1 MKLKPKPDNSRQHH
15 ADLVSGNISAKRL
28 WQRHM
33 EMAAI
38 GATEAGGVNRQAL
51 TSLDVKGRLLLL
63 EWARQAKL
71 EASID
76 AIGNMFFRRRGR
88 MDDAAPVM
96 SGSHLDSEPT
106 GGRFDGVYGVLA
118 GLELLQVMHDGKVE
132 TTRPIELVVWTNEEG
147 CRFQPGC
154 MGSAAYCDPD
164 QLANFLDTAD
174 SDGITVGE
182 ELKALRRTLPKLPEH
197 QLGVAPAAFI
207 EAHIEQGPVLEANH
221 STIGVVSGIQGL
233 RRYTVVVVG
242 EAAHGGTTPRARRK
256 DALLASIDIVSALRD
271 VAQDPEDS
279 IRFTVGRFLVSP
291 NSPSVVPARVE
302 FTVDVRHNDATTLMA
317 LGDQIGKVCASR
329 AGRCSVSIEPVS
341 LVAPVVFRNS
351 VQQLIRDA
359 ATRQSLSH
367 FTLPSGAGHD
377 ARHLAQLAP
386 TGMIFVPCLH
396 GISHN
401 AAESV
406 EPEHLAAGARVLA
419 DVIVELADRPE
430 LTLA

>member
-1 MKLKPKPDNSRQHH
+1 
-15 ADLVSGNISAKRL
+15 
-28 WQRHM
+28 M
-33 EMAAI
+33 ELAAI
-38 GATEAGGVNRQAL
+38 GATESGGVNRQAL
-51 TSLDVKGRLLLL
+51 TDRDGEGRLLLL
-63 EWARQAKL
+63 EWARQANL
-71 EASID
+71 EPSID
-76 AIGNMFFRRRGR
+76 AIGNMFFRRRGQ
-88 MDDAAPVM
+88 DNDAAPVM
-96 SGSHLDSEPT
+96 TGSHLDSEPT

-118 GLELLQVMHDGKVE
+118 GLELLQVLHDAKIE
-132 TTRPIELVVWTNEEG
+132 TLRPIELVVWTNEEG

-164 QLANFLDTAD
+164 RLAQFLETAD
-174 SDGITVGE
+174 ADGITVDQ
-182 ELKALRRTLPKLPEH
+182 ELQALRRRVPNLPEH
-197 QLGVAPAAFI
+197 PLGMAPAAFI
-207 EAHIEQGPVLEANH
+207 EAHIEQGPVLEANK

-233 RRYTVVVVG
+233 RRYNVVVDG
-242 EAAHGGTTPRARRK
+242 EAAHGGTTPRATRK
-256 DALLASIDIVSALRD
+256 DALLQAVDIVSALRD
-271 VAQDPEDS
+271 LVQDPEDT

-302 FTVDVRHNDATTLMA
+302 FTVDVRHNDAATLTA
-317 LGDQIGKVCASR
+317 LGKKILETCVAS

-341 LVAPVVFRNS
+341 LVAPVVFRDS

-359 ATRQSLSH
+359 AVRQRLSH

-377 ARHLAQLAP
+377 ARHLAQLSPA
-386 TGMIFVPCLH
+386 GMIFIPCLH

-419 DVIVELADRPE
+419 EVIIELADSPK